1 MLWIINYLS
10 LQLLNMI
17 VVCIL
22 LYLIKQVG
30 FVLDVAHVFRHASVI
45 VRTYFFL
52 FLLTFL
58 SLIKC
63 AFLLRP
69 D

>member
-1 MLWIINYLS
+1 
-10 LQLLNMI
+10 MI

-30 FVLDVAHVFRHASVI
+30 FVLDVAHMFRHASVI
-45 VRTYFFL
+45 VRAYVFL
-52 FLLTFL
+52 VLLTFL
-58 SLIKC
+58 SLIKF